1 MDVEL
6 LSRIQFA
13 ITVGFHFIF
22 PPITIGLALML
33 VIIEWIGWKKND
45 IHYVK
50 LGRFF
55 AKILAV
61 TFAVGVASGLVMVLQ
76 FGTNWARYSVFVGD
90 IFGAPLAAEA
100 VFAFFLEST
109 FLGLYLFGRNRV
121 SKGIHWFSILMV
133 TLGSMISAFWIL
145 VANSWQQT
153 PAGFAIQNIT
163 TGEIINNPVLGVG
176 YDPTIYR
183 AVLTDFWTAVFNP
196 TTLIRFLHVIL
207 ASFIAGTFMLAGSCA
222 YIILKVKKNFKE
234 SEIPEEDKQTIN
246 IAEKGLKKGLVFGL
260 IFSLLQ
266 LFPSGHEHARDVYK
280 YQESKFAAIQGLYKS
295 TDGAR
300 FLLFG
305 YLSGDSIPEMKAE
318 ISIPGLLS
326 WMVSGDFK
334 TRIKGMEEFP
344 IENRP
349 PMWLPFVSYH
359 NMVILG
365 SLFIALTAWGVLQII
380 RKKLLYGKKFLWI
393 LFFSIP
399 LPVLA
404 SQFGWVATEVGR
416 QPWTVYNIL
425 RTKVSFSS
433 VVPAEQVWF
442 TLILFTVIY
451 LIMVFVYIF
460 ILMRELKHAPI
471 ILKDK
476 LESN

>member
-1 MDVEL
+1 MEL
-6 LSRIQFA
+6 EFLSRLQFA

-45 IHYVK
+45 NEYIK
-50 LGRFF
+50 LGKFF

-109 FLGLYLFGRNRV
+109 FLGLYLFGRNKV
-121 SKGIHWFSILMV
+121 SKGVHWFSILMV
-133 TLGSMISAFWIL
+133 TIGSMISAFWIL

-163 TGEIINNPVLGVG
+163 TGEIIKDIIPGKG
-176 YDPTIYR
+176 YDPTQYR
-183 AVLTDFWTAVFNP
+183 AVLTDFWAAVFNP
-196 TTLIRFLHVIL
+196 TTLNRFIHVIL
-207 ASFIAGTFMLAGSCA
+207 ASFITGSLVLAGSCA
-222 YIILKVKKNFKE
+222 YIILKIKRNYKNNDT
-234 SEIPEEDKQTIN
+234 EIPDDDKQTIN
-246 IAEKGLKKGLVFGL
+246 IAEKGLKKGLILGL

-266 LFPSGHEHARDVYK
+266 LFPSGHEHSRDVFK
-280 YQESKFAAIQGLYKS
+280 YQQSKFAATQGLYHS
-295 TDGAR
+295 TNGAR
-300 FLLFG
+300 LLLFG
-305 YLSGDSIPEMKAE
+305 LLTGDSIPQIKAE

-326 WMVSGDFK
+326 FLVSGDFNA
-334 TRIKGMEEFP
+334 RIKGMEEIP
-344 IENRP
+344 AENRP

-365 SLFIALTAWGVLQII
+365 MLFIAINAWGVLQIF
-380 RKKLLYGKKFLWI
+380 RKKLLSGKKYLRI
-393 LFFSIP
+393 LFLFIP
-399 LPVLA
+399 LPVIA
-404 SQFGWVATEVGR
+404 SEFGWIAAEVGR

-425 RTKVSFSS
+425 RTKDSFSNI
-433 VVPAEQVWF
+433 VPIEQVWL
-442 TLILFTVIY
+442 TLILFSVIY
-451 LIMVFVYIF
+451 LVMLFVYIF
-460 ILMRELKHAPI
+460 IFMRELKHAPV
-471 ILKDK
+471 ILKEK
-476 LESN
+476 I